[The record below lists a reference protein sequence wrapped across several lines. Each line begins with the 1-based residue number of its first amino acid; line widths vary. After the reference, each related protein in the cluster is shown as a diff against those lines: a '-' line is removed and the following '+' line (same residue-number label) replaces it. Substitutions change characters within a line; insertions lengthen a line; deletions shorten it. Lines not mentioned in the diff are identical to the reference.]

1 MFTCHHGIARQGVIT
16 TSYIMS
22 YNVRSVTLAS
32 VWVLWRITR
41 NHLLSYL
48 VVMAFFT
55 SCLFFFIIFLYFL
68 SFLSSPRPIHGPT
81 LSRETR
87 KTTRRHDILGQ
98 LRTVSKFV
106 SGKTSSSMDFINKNI
121 KSVIISP
128 IKMNQIV
135 FYCYLFLIFLMAS
148 NNTWM

>member
-1 MFTCHHGIARQGVIT
+1 MFACHHGIARQGVIT

-55 SCLFFFIIFLYFL
+55 SFLFFFIIFLYFL
-68 SFLSSPRPIHGPT
+68 SFLSSPRSIHGPT
-81 LSRETR
+81 LSRKAR

-98 LRTVSKFV
+98 LRTVSKV
-106 SGKTSSSMDFINKNI
+106 DQKTSISMDFMHKNI
-121 KSVIISP
+121 KILIISP
-128 IKMNQIV
+128 IKMKIV
-135 FYCYLFLIFLMAS
+135 TYF
-148 NNTWM
+148 